1 MNSKIHFREF
11 ALLMALLMSIVS
23 FSIDAVLPALGE
35 IGRVFDLKNNNQTQ
49 WVIIG
54 IFSGM
59 TIGQLIAGPLSDAI
73 GRKRILFTGIIIY
86 FLGSLLCFTT
96 QSFEWFLVGRFIQG
110 IGVSGP
116 YVASISIVRDK
127 YSGAQMARIMSLIMM
142 VFMVA
147 PAIAPSLGQLIIHF
161 FGWRDIFVL
170 YMAYAL
176 VVGAWVALRLEETL
190 LPEKR
195 LPMRLQAFQEGFKE
209 VVSNKT
215 TMSYLLCAGFC
226 FGGFIGYLGTSQQIF
241 MQQFG
246 KTGQEFSAYF
256 AVLAGVMGI
265 ASFTNSKIVMKF
277 GMRPICIY
285 GFLGLCLISVILL
298 GIQLIG
304 VTVAFWMFMLYACIL
319 FLLFGTLFGNLNA
332 IAMEPMGHVAG
343 MASAIIGAASSVLSL
358 ILAAIIGQLYNGTL
372 IPMTC
377 GFVILCGL
385 AFMMTVYEKRQL
397 KIVDNANL

>member
-1 MNSKIHFREF
+1 MKSKIHFREF

-35 IGRVFDLKNNNQTQ
+35 VGRVFELKNNNQTQ

-170 YMAYAL
+170 YMIYAT

-190 LPEKR
+190 LPENR
-195 LPMRLQAFQEGFKE
+195 LPMRLQAFQDGFKE

-285 GFLGLCLISVILL
+285 SFLGLCLISLIFL

-358 ILAAIIGQLYNGTL
+358 ILASIIGQLYNGTL

-385 AFMMTVYEKRQL
+385 AFMMTVYENRYL
-397 KIVDNANL
+397 KKSNV

>member
-1 MNSKIHFREF
+1 MNSKIQFREF

-35 IGRVFDLKNNNQTQ
+35 IAKVFQLQNNNQAQ
-49 WVIIG
+49 WVIIS

-73 GRKRILFTGIIIY
+73 GRKRILFTGVAIY
-86 FLGSLLCFTT
+86 FLGSFICFNA

-110 IGVSGP
+110 LGVSGP

-170 YMAYAL
+170 YMVYAV
-176 VVGAWVALRLEETL
+176 VVGSWVALRLEETL
-190 LPEKR
+190 IPENR
-195 LPMRLQAFQEGFKE
+195 LPMRIQAFKDGFKE

-241 MQQFG
+241 MHQFG
-246 KTGQEFSAYF
+246 KSGAEFSAYF

-285 GFLGLCLISVILL
+285 GFLGLTAISSIFLIMQLL
-298 GIQLIG
+298 GITITFG
-304 VTVAFWMFMLYACIL
+304 MFMLYACIL

-343 MASAIIGAASSVLSL
+343 MASAIIGASSSILSL
-358 ILAAIIGQLYNGTL
+358 ILASIIGQLYNGTL
-372 IPMTC
+372 VPMTS

-385 AFMMTVYEKRQL
+385 ALMMTIYENRLNKN
-397 KIVDNANL
+397 NA

>member
-35 IGRVFDLKNNNQTQ
+35 IGRVFDLKNNNPTQ

-285 GFLGLCLISVILL
+285 GFLGLCLISVIFL

-358 ILAAIIGQLYNGTL
+358 ILAAIIGHLYNGTL